1 LTMIR
6 TRSGNV
12 GIMTTLILMFSIVLF
27 IGTLLW
33 LVADVGFLGGTPGS
47 SLFKPATTSKEGP
60 RTLNQTIIVLQQNG
74 CEVVY
79 YTEEYAGGYEQ
90 VSYEV
95 FKETAIASKVVY
107 RLENPENVTVLLVE
121 NQGKI
126 LEWAPDS

>member
-1 LTMIR
+1 MTMIR